1 MIYTISISRSTIIM
15 ELHGR
20 KRERERRNRVL
31 LPVEV
36 SDDSLEGLSVDR
48 RQLFDEGLELDQL
61 LLVLSFFW
69 PHTVRERERENN
81 QYMNFLLLP
90 YIP

>member
-1 MIYTISISRSTIIM
+1 M

-48 RQLFDEGLELDQL
+48 RQLLDEGLELDQL
-61 LLVLSFFW
+61 LLVLSFFL

>member
-1 MIYTISISRSTIIM
+1 MIYTISISGSTIIM

-69 PHTVRERERENN
+69 PHTVRERERE
-81 QYMNFLLLP
+81 QS
-90 YIP
+90 I